1 MKKLYK
7 SKNNRIFAG
16 VIGGI
21 GEYLDVDPVALRV
34 LWLVLLVFTG
44 FLPAFIVYLLACL
57 VVPGRPDNQ
66 EK

>member
-7 SKNNRIFAG
+7 SKDNRIFAG

-34 LWLVLLVFTG
+34 LWLVLLIFTG
-44 FLPAFIVYLLACL
+44 FFPAFIVYLLACIII
-57 VVPGRPDNQ
+57 PSKPAKS
-66 EK
+66 E